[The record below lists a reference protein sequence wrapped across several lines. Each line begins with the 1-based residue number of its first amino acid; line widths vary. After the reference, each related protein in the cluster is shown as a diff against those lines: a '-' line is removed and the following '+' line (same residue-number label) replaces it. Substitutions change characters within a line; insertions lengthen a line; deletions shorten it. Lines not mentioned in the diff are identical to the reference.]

1 MTPSGL
7 QNGALGADRFP
18 CMPALA
24 RTQSRAPR
32 PRPRTATPYEWK
44 SWWLLGLALLI
55 IVALSCT
62 IPSLYVGLIRS
73 GYLGDHVPASGEA
86 VLLTGLIG
94 LTVLFCL
101 YMVHQQAELNA
112 LRRRM
117 HYDTM
122 ELEQARGRLA
132 ELTSLF
138 QLGGTLQMNLPLETV
153 SEITVRRVASS
164 LHSYDASLFLLDPD
178 GRRLVP
184 RASFGLTARGPESEV
199 LVGEGAVGWAA
210 RAREPI
216 LMKATDRE
224 ARFAAFFT
232 QHPDAGSVLILPVC
246 VEKRC
251 IAVLQVCR
259 ASCADP
265 FRIEHRDVG
274 QLFADNV
281 APVIDRAQAQLKLRE
296 AAAAAGAVTPP
307 AEEVASGAFR
317 DVFLTAAA
325 TELKSPLTSLV
336 AYTEVFDQNDPAM
349 TPATRREFTARLYEE
364 AQRMLGLVD
373 DVLDLVRL
381 ELGRYLLDV
390 RMGSVNQTVRAAR
403 DLVAPLAEGRSVA
416 LDLDLEGSIPDQHF
430 DPAKIRQSLVH
441 ILRHAIRFSPQRSR
455 VRLRSIL
462 DREGV
467 LIEVKD
473 SGPTI
478 PAEASEAMFNLE
490 SVGGQFGK
498 RFKERQGFGLHLARR
513 FVELHGGR
521 VGAGPAP
528 DGGAV
533 IWIRLPRGEDLSS
546 LLGSAPF
553 AEDFTRS

>member
-1 MTPSGL
+1 
-7 QNGALGADRFP
+7 
-18 CMPALA
+18 MPLPQ
-24 RTQSRAPR
+24 RTQNRKPR
-32 PRPRTATPYEWK
+32 PRASATPNAPYERK

-73 GYLGDHVPASGEA
+73 GFLGDHVPASGEA

-101 YMVHQQAELNA
+101 YMVHQQAQLNT

-117 HYDTM
+117 HYDSM

-153 SEITVRRVASS
+153 AEITVRRVASS
-164 LHSYDASLFLLDPD
+164 LHSYDATLFLVDGD

-184 RASFGLTARGPESEV
+184 RATFGLTARGLEPDA
-199 LVGEGAVGWAA
+199 LVGEGALGWAA

-216 LMKATDRE
+216 LMRAADHD
-224 ARFAAFFT
+224 ARFADFFIK
-232 QHPDAGSVLILPVC
+232 HPDAGSVLILPVC

-251 IAVLQVCR
+251 IGVLQVCR

-281 APVIDRAQAQLKLRE
+281 APVIDRAQAQLRFRE
-296 AAAAAGAVTPP
+296 AAAAAGTVTPP

-317 DVFLTAAA
+317 DVFLTSAAN
-325 TELKSPLTSLV
+325 ELKSPLTSLV

-390 RMGSVNQTVRAAR
+390 RLGSVNQAVRAAR
-403 DLVAPLAEGRSVA
+403 DLVAPFAESRSVA
-416 LDLDLEGSIPDQHF
+416 VDLDLEGSIPDQHF
-430 DPAKIRQSLVH
+430 DPTKIRQSLVH

-455 VRLRSIL
+455 VRLRSIV
-462 DREGV
+462 DGDGV

-490 SVGGQFGK
+490 SVGDQFGK
-498 RFKERQGFGLHLARR
+498 RCKERQGFGLHLARR

-533 IWIRLPRGEDLSS
+533 IWMRLPRGEDLSS

-553 AEDFTRS
+553 MEDFAKS

>member
-1 MTPSGL
+1 
-7 QNGALGADRFP
+7 
-18 CMPALA
+18 MPLPQ
-24 RTQSRAPR
+24 RTQNRK
-32 PRPRTATPYEWK
+32 PRPRTVATPNAPYERK

-73 GYLGDHVPASGEA
+73 GFLGDHVPASGEA

-101 YMVHQQAELNA
+101 YMVHQQAQLNT
-112 LRRRM
+112 LRRKM
-117 HYDTM
+117 HYDSM

-153 SEITVRRVASS
+153 AEITVRRVASS
-164 LHSYDASLFLLDPD
+164 LHSYDATLFLIDGD

-184 RASFGLTARGPESEV
+184 RATFGLTARGLEPDA
-199 LVGEGAVGWAA
+199 LVGEGALGWAA

-216 LMKATDRE
+216 LMRAADHD
-224 ARFAAFFT
+224 ARFADFFIK
-232 QHPDAGSVLILPVC
+232 HPDAGSVLILPVC

-251 IAVLQVCR
+251 IGVLQVCR

-281 APVIDRAQAQLKLRE
+281 APVIDRAQAQLRFRE
-296 AAAAAGAVTPP
+296 AAAAAGTVTPP

-317 DVFLTAAA
+317 DVFLTSAAN
-325 TELKSPLTSLV
+325 ELKSPLTSLV

-390 RMGSVNQTVRAAR
+390 RLGSVNQAVRAAR
-403 DLVAPLAEGRSVA
+403 DLVAPFAESRSVA
-416 LDLDLEGSIPDQHF
+416 VDLDLEGSIPDQHF
-430 DPAKIRQSLVH
+430 DPTKIRQSLVH

-455 VRLRSIL
+455 VRLRSIV
-462 DREGV
+462 DGDGV

-490 SVGGQFGK
+490 SVGDQFGK
-498 RFKERQGFGLHLARR
+498 RCKERQGFGLHLARR

-533 IWIRLPRGEDLSS
+533 IWMRLPRGEDLSS

-553 AEDFTRS
+553 MEDFAKS

>member
-1 MTPSGL
+1 
-7 QNGALGADRFP
+7 
-18 CMPALA
+18 MPLPQ
-24 RTQSRAPR
+24 RTQNRK
-32 PRPRTATPYEWK
+32 PRPRTTATPNAPYERK

-73 GYLGDHVPASGEA
+73 GFLGDHVPASGEA

-101 YMVHQQAELNA
+101 YMVHQQAQLNT

-117 HYDTM
+117 HYDSM

-153 SEITVRRVASS
+153 AEITVRRVASS
-164 LHSYDASLFLLDPD
+164 LHSYDATLFLIDGD

-184 RASFGLTARGPESEV
+184 RATFGLTARGLEPDA
-199 LVGEGAVGWAA
+199 LVGEGALGWAA

-216 LMKATDRE
+216 LMRAGDHD
-224 ARFAAFFT
+224 ARFADFFIK
-232 QHPDAGSVLILPVC
+232 HPDAGSVLILPVC

-251 IAVLQVCR
+251 IGVLQVCR

-281 APVIDRAQAQLKLRE
+281 APVIDRAQAQLRFRE
-296 AAAAAGAVTPP
+296 AAAAAGTATPP

-317 DVFLTAAA
+317 DVFLTSAAN
-325 TELKSPLTSLV
+325 ELKSPLTSLV

-390 RMGSVNQTVRAAR
+390 RLGSVNQAVRAAR
-403 DLVAPLAEGRSVA
+403 DLVAPFAESRSVA
-416 LDLDLEGSIPDQHF
+416 VDLDLEGSIPDQHF
-430 DPAKIRQSLVH
+430 DPTKIRQSLVH

-455 VRLRSIL
+455 VRLRSIV
-462 DREGV
+462 DGDGV

-490 SVGGQFGK
+490 SVGDQFGK
-498 RFKERQGFGLHLARR
+498 RCKERQGFGLHLARR

-533 IWIRLPRGEDLSS
+533 IWMRLPRGEDLSS

-553 AEDFTRS
+553 MEDFAKS

>member
-1 MTPSGL
+1 
-7 QNGALGADRFP
+7 
-18 CMPALA
+18 MPLPQ
-24 RTQSRAPR
+24 RTQNRKPR
-32 PRPRTATPYEWK
+32 PRASVTPSAPYERK

-62 IPSLYVGLIRS
+62 IPSLYIGLIRS

-94 LTVLFCL
+94 LTMLFCL
-101 YMVHQQAELNA
+101 YMVHQQAQLNT

-117 HYDTM
+117 HYDSM

-153 SEITVRRVASS
+153 AEITVRRVASS
-164 LHSYDASLFLLDPD
+164 LHSYDATLFLIDGD

-184 RASFGLTARGPESEV
+184 RATFGLTARGLEPDA
-199 LVGEGAVGWAA
+199 LVGEGALGWAA

-216 LMKATDRE
+216 LMRAADHD
-224 ARFAAFFT
+224 ARFADFFIK
-232 QHPDAGSVLILPVC
+232 HPDAGSVLILPVC

-281 APVIDRAQAQLKLRE
+281 APVIDRAQAQLRFRE
-296 AAAAAGAVTPP
+296 AAAAAGTVTPP

-317 DVFLTAAA
+317 DVFLTSAAN
-325 TELKSPLTSLV
+325 ELKSPLTSLV

-390 RMGSVNQTVRAAR
+390 RLGSVNQAVRAAR
-403 DLVAPLAEGRSVA
+403 DLVAPFAESRSVA
-416 LDLDLEGSIPDQHF
+416 VDLDLEGSIPDQHF

-455 VRLRSIL
+455 VRLRSIV
-462 DREGV
+462 DGDGV

-490 SVGGQFGK
+490 SVGDQFGK
-498 RFKERQGFGLHLARR
+498 RCKERQGFGLHLARR

-533 IWIRLPRGEDLSS
+533 IWMRLPRGEDLSS

-553 AEDFTRS
+553 MEDFAKT

>member
-1 MTPSGL
+1 MRTSAMPS
-7 QNGALGADRFP
+7 A
-18 CMPALA
+18 
-24 RTQSRAPR
+24 
-32 PRPRTATPYEWK
+32 PYERK

-62 IPSLYVGLIRS
+62 IPSLYLGLIRS
-73 GYLGDHVPASGEA
+73 GFLGDHVPASGEA
-86 VLLTGLIG
+86 VLLTGLVG

-101 YMVHQQAELNA
+101 YMIHQQAQLNT
-112 LRRRM
+112 LRRKM
-117 HYDTM
+117 HYDSM

-153 SEITVRRVASS
+153 AEITVRRLASS
-164 LHSYDASLFLLDPD
+164 LHSYDATLFLIDAD
-178 GRRLVP
+178 GRRLLP
-184 RASFGLTARGPESEV
+184 RASFGLTARGLEPEGV
-199 LVGEGAVGWAA
+199 VGEGALGWAA
-210 RAREPI
+210 RAREPL
-216 LMKATDRE
+216 LMRAADHE
-224 ARFAAFFT
+224 ARFADFFIN
-232 QHPDAGSVLILPVC
+232 HPDAGSVLILPVC

-281 APVIDRAQAQLKLRE
+281 APVIDRAQAQLRFRE
-296 AAAAAGAVTPP
+296 AAAAAGTVTPP

-317 DVFLTAAA
+317 DVFLTSAAN
-325 TELKSPLTSLV
+325 ELKSPLTSLV

-349 TPATRREFTARLYEE
+349 TPATRREFTSRLYEE

-390 RMGSVNQTVRAAR
+390 RLGSVNQAVRAAR
-403 DLVAPLAEGRSVA
+403 DLVAPFAESRSVA
-416 LDLDLEGSIPDQHF
+416 IDLDLEGSVPDQHF

-441 ILRHAIRFSPQRSR
+441 ILRHAIRFSPPRSR
-455 VRLRSIL
+455 VRLRSVV
-462 DREGV
+462 DKEGV

-473 SGPTI
+473 MGPTI

-490 SVGGQFGK
+490 SVGDQFGK
-498 RFKERQGFGLHLARR
+498 RCKERQGFGLHLARR

-533 IWIRLPRGEDLSS
+533 IWMRLPRGEDLSS

-553 AEDFTRS
+553 MEDFAKS

>member
-1 MTPSGL
+1 
-7 QNGALGADRFP
+7 
-18 CMPALA
+18 MPLPE
-24 RTQSRAPR
+24 RTQNRK
-32 PRPRTATPYEWK
+32 PRPRTTATPSAPYERK

-73 GYLGDHVPASGEA
+73 GFLGDHVPASGEA

-101 YMVHQQAELNA
+101 YMVHQQAQLNT
-112 LRRRM
+112 LRRKM
-117 HYDTM
+117 HYDSM

-153 SEITVRRVASS
+153 AEITVRRVASS
-164 LHSYDASLFLLDPD
+164 LHSYDATLFLIDGD

-184 RASFGLTARGPESEV
+184 RATFGLTARGLEPDA
-199 LVGEGAVGWAA
+199 LVGEGALGWAA

-216 LMKATDRE
+216 LMRAADHD
-224 ARFAAFFT
+224 ARFADFFIK
-232 QHPDAGSVLILPVC
+232 HPDAGSVLILPIC

-251 IAVLQVCR
+251 IGVLQVCR

-281 APVIDRAQAQLKLRE
+281 APVIDRAQAQLRFRE
-296 AAAAAGAVTPP
+296 AAAVAGTVTPP

-317 DVFLTAAA
+317 DVFLTSAAN
-325 TELKSPLTSLV
+325 ELKSPLTSLV

-390 RMGSVNQTVRAAR
+390 RLGSVNQAVRAAR
-403 DLVAPLAEGRSVA
+403 DLVAPFAESRSVA
-416 LDLDLEGSIPDQHF
+416 VDLDLEGSIPDQHF

-441 ILRHAIRFSPQRSR
+441 ILRHAVRFSPQRSR
-455 VRLRSIL
+455 VRLRSIV
-462 DREGV
+462 DGDGV

-490 SVGGQFGK
+490 SVGDQFGK
-498 RFKERQGFGLHLARR
+498 RCKERQGFGLHLARR

-533 IWIRLPRGEDLSS
+533 IWMRLPRGEDLSS

-553 AEDFTRS
+553 MEDFAKS

>member
-1 MTPSGL
+1 MPLPKHT
-7 QNGALGADRFP
+7 QNGKPG
-18 CMPALA
+18 
-24 RTQSRAPR
+24 PR
-32 PRPRTATPYEWK
+32 PRDVATPNAPFERK

-62 IPSLYVGLIRS
+62 IPTLYVGLIRS
-73 GYLGDHVPASGEA
+73 GFLGDHVPASGEA
-86 VLLTGLIG
+86 VLLTGLVG

-101 YMVHQQAELNA
+101 YMVHQQAQLNT
-112 LRRRM
+112 LRRKM
-117 HYDTM
+117 HYDSM

-153 SEITVRRVASS
+153 AEITVRRVASS
-164 LHSYDASLFLLDPD
+164 LHSYDATLFLIDAD

-184 RASFGLTARGPESEV
+184 RASFGLTARGPEPEAV
-199 LVGEGAVGWAA
+199 LGEGALGWAA

-216 LMKATDRE
+216 LMRAADRD
-224 ARFAAFFT
+224 ARFADFFIK
-232 QHPDAGSVLILPVC
+232 HPDAGSVLILPVC

-281 APVIDRAQAQLKLRE
+281 APVIDRAQAQLRFRE
-296 AAAAAGAVTPP
+296 AAAAAGTVTPP
-307 AEEVASGAFR
+307 AEELASGAFR
-317 DVFLTAAA
+317 DVFLTSAAN
-325 TELKSPLTSLV
+325 ELKSPLTSLV

-390 RMGSVNQTVRAAR
+390 RLGSVNQAVRAAR
-403 DLVAPLAEGRSVA
+403 DIVAPFAESRSVA
-416 LDLDLEGSIPDQHF
+416 IDLDLEGSIPDQHF

-455 VRLRSIL
+455 VRLRSVV
-462 DREGV
+462 DGEGM

-490 SVGGQFGK
+490 SVGDQFGK
-498 RFKERQGFGLHLARR
+498 RCKERQGFGLHLARR

-533 IWIRLPRGEDLSS
+533 IWMRLPRGEDLSS

-553 AEDFTRS
+553 MEDFAKS